1 MDVESHNLKRKFLS
15 YIVTIRTTDF
25 LVRRGGRPVLQID
38 AKGVMRMPLRSE
50 EGMANDGLEV
60 LRTSGNVQL
69 HNFIY
74 FLVNAS

>member
-1 MDVESHNLKRKFLS
+1 MDVESHKLKRKLLS

-38 AKGVMRMPLRSE
+38 AKGVIRMPLRSE